1 MAPSGSNISP
11 VSQTVRPPVG
21 LFGSSWVRCAG
32 RACGGRGFKLEI
44 LALINY
50 PAVWDHREPVHVT
63 PVTSRGFW
71 GAGRSPQ
78 NIPPR
83 AVAARD
89 RHLEDRQTP
98 GGQRWAARGT
108 LLSVFRRHAGASC
121 AVRGAAVRALP
132 GGEDG
137 SREGRAGRAGLP
149 LLQLQQTGEWLWSL
163 QVHNR
168 YSGVNKYF
176 I

>member
-63 PVTSRGFW
+63 TVTSPGFW

-89 RHLEDRQTP
+89 RHLEDR
-98 GGQRWAARGT
+98 GEQRAELCSRFSGDMLARAVLCAA
-108 LLSVFRRHAGASC
+108 LLS
-121 AVRGAAVRALP
+121 ALCP
-132 GGEDG
+132 
-137 SREGRAGRAGLP
+137 AGRTEAERDERDVQDYHYSNSNRLVSDSDHCRYT
-149 LLQLQQTGEWLWSL
+149 TGTE
-163 QVHNR
+163 
-168 YSGVNKYF
+168 G
-176 I
+176 